1 MFPCWAVVDT
11 AAVNIGI
18 HMSVQVR
25 ALILPG
31 IYPEAEFYVDFFEE
45 CHIVSTTAVP
55 FYISTNSAQEF
66 QFCHI
71 LTETLDINVYIMA
84 ILLHVK

>member
-1 MFPCWAVVDT
+1 MDT

-31 IYPEAEFYVDFFEE
+31 IYPEAEFHADFFEE
-45 CHIVSTTAVP
+45 CHIVATTAVP
-55 FYISTNSAQEF
+55 FYISTNSDKGSNFATSSPK
-66 QFCHI
+66 H
-71 LTETLDINVYIMA
+71 LT
-84 ILLHVK
+84 